1 LAVNLEVETFISEL
15 NDQKIKEG
23 RIEQEIKAAKPEKNL
38 IDRVR
43 EEGPKMPDTHDKLIN
58 EMVDEMH
65 KLDKFLNKR
74 LKPAQGVKEFLSNPK
89 KPL

>member
-1 LAVNLEVETFISEL
+1 MIEKEL
-15 NDQKIKEG
+15 NDLTNDHLKHP
-23 RIEQEIKAAKPEKNL
+23 QEIKAAKPKKNL
-38 IDRVR
+38 IDRVP